1 MKKLERAV
9 GSVVTGDKFWN
20 REKEIELFTEL
31 LDDGAHILM
40 AAPRRI
46 GKTSLMREVAS
57 RISDRYY
64 CLHVDLQ
71 KSESPADAVAELG
84 KATSPYGKLWG
95 KTKGVF
101 KNILSKVTEN
111 IETISVD
118 DLTVTLRSGMT
129 SVDWQSKGDQLFSTL
144 SDTDM
149 PVIVFFDELP
159 ILVNR
164 MLKGKEYKITP
175 ERKKATDSF
184 MSWIRDASIRY
195 SGNIRL
201 VITGSI
207 GIEPALRQADLSATL
222 NTFTPFILPP
232 WSKETA
238 IECLKALANRYGI
251 SFEEKALE
259 NIVERLGYLIPH
271 HVQMF
276 FDNIYTDCRLNS
288 NMQVTRER
296 VDEIYDIKMLG
307 IQGHAELSHMEERLK
322 TTFGMDIYP
331 LALEIITE
339 TAVTGSLDSQRAMK
353 LCDGYEFEDRSSKE
367 ILRDILEVL
376 QHDGYL
382 KQEGESFVFVSNL
395 LRDWWKAHFRFA
407 YTPVSER
414 RA

>member
-1 MKKLERAV
+1 MKKLERAI
-9 GSVVTGDKFWN
+9 GSFVTGDKFWN
-20 REKEIELFTEL
+20 REKEIQLFTEL
-31 LDDGAHILM
+31 LDEGAHILM

-57 RISDRYY
+57 RISERYY

-84 KATSPYGKLWG
+84 KATLPYEKLWG
-95 KTKGVF
+95 KTKGIF
-101 KNILSKVTEN
+101 QNILSKVTEN
-111 IETISVD
+111 IESIGVD

-129 SVDWQSKGDQLFSTL
+129 SGDWQSKGDQLFSTL
-144 SDTDM
+144 ADTDM

-159 ILVNR
+159 ILINR

-195 SGNIRL
+195 SANIRL

-232 WSKETA
+232 WNKETS
-238 IECLKALANRYGI
+238 IECLRALANRYEI
-251 SFEEKALE
+251 FFQEKALE

-288 NMQVTRER
+288 CMEVTKER
-296 VDEIYDIKMLG
+296 VDEIYNAKMLG

-322 TTFGMDIYP
+322 TAFGMDIYP

-353 LCDGYEFEDRSSKE
+353 ICDSYGIEDRSSKD

-382 KQEGESFVFVSNL
+382 KQEGASLVFVSNL
-395 LRDWWKAHFRFA
+395 LRDWWKAHFDFG

-414 RA
+414 RV

>member
-1 MKKLERAV
+1 MKKLERAI
-9 GSVVTGDKFWN
+9 GNFVTGDKFWN
-20 REKEIELFTEL
+20 REKEIQLFTEL
-31 LDDGAHILM
+31 LDEGAHILM

-46 GKTSLMREVAS
+46 GKTSLMREVAL
-57 RISDRYY
+57 RIYGRYY

-84 KATSPYGKLWG
+84 KATRPYEKLWG

-101 KNILSKVTEN
+101 QNILSKVTEN
-111 IETISVD
+111 IESIGVD

-129 SVDWQSKGDQLFSTL
+129 SGDWQSKGDQLFSTL
-144 SDTDM
+144 SETDM

-159 ILVNR
+159 ILINR
-164 MLKGKEYKITP
+164 MLKGKEYKIIP

-184 MSWIRDASIRY
+184 MSWIRDISIRH
-195 SGNIRL
+195 SGKIRL

-232 WSKETA
+232 WNKETA
-238 IECLKALANRYGI
+238 IECLRALANRYKL
-251 SFEEKALE
+251 SFQEEALE
-259 NIVERLGYLIPH
+259 NIIERLGYLIPH

-276 FDNIYTDCRLNS
+276 FDNIYTDCRLHS
-288 NMQVTRER
+288 SMEVTRKR
-296 VDEIYDIKMLG
+296 VDEIYYAKMLG

-322 TTFGMDIYP
+322 IAFGMDIYP

-353 LCDGYEFEDRSSKE
+353 ICDIYGIEDRSSKD

-382 KQEGESFVFVSNL
+382 KQEGASFVFVSNL
-395 LRDWWKAHFRFA
+395 LRDWWKAHFGFG
-407 YTPVSER
+407 YTSVSER

>member
-9 GSVVTGDKFWN
+9 GNFVTGDKFWD
-20 REKEIELFTEL
+20 REKEIQLFTEL
-31 LDDGAHILM
+31 LDEGAHVLM

-46 GKTSLMREVAS
+46 GKTSLMREAAL
-57 RISDRYY
+57 RINDRYY

-84 KATSPYGKLWG
+84 KATRPYEKLWG

-101 KNILSKVTEN
+101 RNILSKVSEN
-111 IETISVD
+111 IEAIGVD

-164 MLKGKEYKITP
+164 MLKGSEYKITT
-175 ERKKATDSF
+175 ERRKATDSF
-184 MSWIRDASIRY
+184 MSWIRDISIRH
-195 SGNIRL
+195 SGKIRL

-222 NTFTPFILPP
+222 NTFTPFTLPP
-232 WSKETA
+232 WNKETA
-238 IECLKALANRYGI
+238 TECLQALANRYEI
-251 SFEEKALE
+251 SFQENALE
-259 NIVERLGYLIPH
+259 AIIEKLGYLIPH

-276 FDNIYTDCRLNS
+276 FDNIYTECRLHS
-288 NMQVTRER
+288 SMEVTKER
-296 VDEIYDIKMLG
+296 VDEVYKAKMLG

-322 TTFGMDIYP
+322 IAFGMDLYP
-331 LALEIITE
+331 LALEIVTE
-339 TAVTGSLDSQRAMK
+339 TAVTGSLDSRRAIM
-353 LCDGYEFEDRSSKE
+353 LCESYGVDRSSKDM
-367 ILRDILEVL
+367 LRDILEVL

-382 KQEGESFVFVSNL
+382 KQQGESFVFVSNL
-395 LRDWWKAHFRFA
+395 LCDWWKARFGFS

-414 RA
+414 SA

>member
-1 MKKLERAV
+1 MKKLERAI
-9 GSVVTGDKFWN
+9 GNFVTGDKFWD
-20 REKEIELFTEL
+20 REKEIQLFTEL
-31 LDDGAHILM
+31 LDEGAHILM

-46 GKTSLMREVAS
+46 GKTSLMREVAL

-84 KATSPYGKLWG
+84 KATRPYEKLWG
-95 KTKGVF
+95 KTKGIF
-101 KNILSKVTEN
+101 QNILSKVTQN
-111 IETISVD
+111 IESIGVE

-149 PVIVFFDELP
+149 PLIVFFDELP
-159 ILVNR
+159 ILINR

-184 MSWIRDASIRY
+184 MSWIRDVSIRY
-195 SGNIRL
+195 GGKIRL

-232 WSKETA
+232 WNKETA
-238 IECLKALANRYGI
+238 IECLQALSSRYEI
-251 SFEEKALE
+251 SFHEKALE
-259 NIVERLGYLIPH
+259 HIVKRLGYVIPH

-276 FDNIYTDCRLNS
+276 FDNIYTDCRLHS
-288 NMQVTRER
+288 KVEVTKER
-296 VDEIYDIKMLG
+296 VDEIYNTKMIG

-322 TTFGMDIYP
+322 IAFGMEIYP

-339 TAVTGSLDSQRAMK
+339 TAVTGFLGAQRAMK
-353 LCDGYEFEDRSSKE
+353 ICDCYRIEDRSSKD

-395 LRDWWKAHFRFA
+395 LRDWWKAHFGFG

>member
-1 MKKLERAV
+1 MKKLERAI
-9 GSVVTGDKFWN
+9 GNFVTGDKFWN
-20 REKEIELFTEL
+20 REKEIQLFTEL
-31 LDDGAHILM
+31 LDEGAHILM

-84 KATSPYGKLWG
+84 KATRPYEKLWG
-95 KTKGVF
+95 KTKGIF
-101 KNILSKVTEN
+101 QNILSKVTEN
-111 IETISVD
+111 IESIGVD

-159 ILVNR
+159 ILINR
-164 MLKGKEYKITP
+164 MLKGKEYKITL
-175 ERKKATDSF
+175 ERKRATDSF
-184 MSWIRDASIRY
+184 MSWIRDVSIRHN
-195 SGNIRL
+195 GKIRL

-232 WSKETA
+232 WNKETA
-238 IECLKALANRYGI
+238 IECLQALANRYEI
-251 SFEEKALE
+251 SFQEKALE
-259 NIVERLGYLIPH
+259 NIVEKLGYLIPH

-288 NMQVTRER
+288 SMEVTKER
-296 VDEIYDIKMLG
+296 VDEIYNAKMLG
-307 IQGHAELSHMEERLK
+307 MRGHAELSHMEERLK
-322 TTFGMDIYP
+322 IAFGMDIYP

-353 LCDGYEFEDRSSKE
+353 ICNSYEIEDRSSKDV
-367 ILRDILEVL
+367 LRDILEVL

-382 KQEGESFVFVSNL
+382 KQEGKSFVFVSNL
-395 LRDWWKAHFRFA
+395 LRDWWKAHFGFG
-407 YTPVSER
+407 YTPVSAR